1 MRDITASPARS
12 PVVTVWCSRPRARW
26 SLSLAAGAT
35 GHQSVGQSALC
46 KAPKSASAPGPPGSH
61 YLCALVGMCLVFG
74 VVYLVFGVIIGL
86 EFSVMYMTYVIQGC
100 QFPACG
106 QMFGLGDISNVVVEK
121 Y

>member
-1 MRDITASPARS
+1 MSQSPAIS

-35 GHQSVGQSALC
+35 GHQSVGQSAVC

-74 VVYLVFGVIIGL
+74 VLYLVFGVISLYLVLCICYSGL
-86 EFSVMYMTYVIQGC
+86 PVSRLWADVW
-100 QFPACG
+100 
-106 QMFGLGDISNVVVEK
+106 SW
-121 Y
+121 